1 MGLNNTAAHIK
12 RDDGRGLTV
21 RPELVEGLTVRPE
34 LVEVSY
40 SKAFQRRAGIL
51 KIDLFFNI
59 HKKP

>member
-1 MGLNNTAAHIK
+1 VITIDALGCQKKDSRTAQWQAC
-12 RDDGRGLTV
+12 
-21 RPELVEGLTVRPE
+21 PE